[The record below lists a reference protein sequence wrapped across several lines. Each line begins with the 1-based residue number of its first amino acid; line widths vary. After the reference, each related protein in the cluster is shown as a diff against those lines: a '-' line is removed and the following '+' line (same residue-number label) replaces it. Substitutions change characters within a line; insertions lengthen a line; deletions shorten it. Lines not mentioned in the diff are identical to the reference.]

1 MSGHQPAVAVVG
13 TGRMGAAMVGRLRDA
28 GFAVTVYNRTR
39 ATAQAVADRFGATV
53 ADTPRDAAARA
64 DVLVASLADD
74 AAVEAAYRGAD
85 GLAAGLRPGAVV
97 LETSTIDPETV
108 HAIRPLVE
116 GRGATVLDSPVSG
129 SVPLVEKGQLT
140 VMVGG
145 DPAALETARPVLE
158 ALATRIFHLG
168 PSGAGAAMKLAVN
181 AVVHALNLALSEAL
195 VLAERAGVAR
205 EAAYEVFA
213 ASAVAAPFVLYKR
226 EAFER
231 PGETPVAFS
240 LDLVAKDL
248 DLVARLAKRM
258 GAPMVQADVNRRV
271 VAEAL
276 AADLGPEDM
285 SALATYLRTAAERR
299 RS

>member
-1 MSGHQPAVAVVG
+1 VTAVAVVG
-13 TGRMGAAMVGRLRDA
+13 TGRMGAAMAGRLCAA

-39 ATAQAVADRFGATV
+39 ATAQAVADRCEAGV
-53 ADTPRDAAARA
+53 ADTARDAAGGA
-64 DVLVASLADD
+64 DVVVGSLADD
-74 AAVEAAYRGAD
+74 DAVEATYRGAD
-85 GLAAGLRPGAVV
+85 GLVAGLRPGAVV

-108 HAIRPLVE
+108 HAVRPLVE
-116 GRGATVLDSPVSG
+116 DRGATLLDSPVSG

-158 ALATRIFHLG
+158 AVATRIFHLG

-195 VLAERAGVAR
+195 VLAERAGVPR

-231 PGETPVAFS
+231 PGETPVAFG

-248 DLVARLAKRM
+248 DLIARLAERV
-258 GAPMVQADVNRRV
+258 GAPMPQAEVNRRV
-271 VAEAL
+271 VADAL
-276 AADLGPEDM
+276 AAGLGPEDM
-285 SALATYLRTAAERR
+285 SALATHLRAAAERR